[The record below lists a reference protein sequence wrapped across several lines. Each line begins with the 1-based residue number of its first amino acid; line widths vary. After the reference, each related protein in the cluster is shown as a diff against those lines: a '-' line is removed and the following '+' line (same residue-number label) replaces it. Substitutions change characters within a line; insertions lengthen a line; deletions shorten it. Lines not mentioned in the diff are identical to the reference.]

1 MEKQITLNQGKK
13 NFFSKYS
20 LIFILIIFMVV
31 CTFANENFLT
41 STNLI
46 NVFRQQS
53 VVIML
58 ALGEMILIIAGLL
71 DLSCGSVVAFAGV
84 VSVLAYKAVPN
95 LFGGFAVAIGVALA
109 INALNGLMVTK
120 FKTPPFIPT
129 VATQAIARGAALYIT
144 GGQNVYE
151 IGDYNVVGQGSFG
164 PIPIP
169 VVIMLIALAIM
180 IYIMRY
186 TRFGR
191 STYAVGGNEEA
202 ANASGI
208 EVNAVKMKSYLV
220 YGVLVGVAALVFMS
234 RVNGGLPNGAKDYEF
249 DALTATIIGGTSFTG
264 GVGNPVGT
272 LLGALIVGFLGN
284 IMNLMSVDSY
294 IQQIVRGAIIAFAVI
309 IDIYSKDRQTSKSN
323 K

>member
-1 MEKQITLNQGKK
+1 MEKQMTLNKGKK
-13 NFFSKYS
+13 NFLSKYS
-20 LIFILIIFMVV
+20 LIFILVIFMIV

-84 VSVLAYKAVPN
+84 VSVLAYKSIPN
-95 LFGGFAVAIGVALA
+95 LFVGFAVAIGVALA

-120 FKTPPFIPT
+120 FKTPPFIAT
-129 VATQAIARGAALYIT
+129 LATQAIARGAALYIT

-151 IGDYNVVGQGSFG
+151 IGDYNAVGQGSFG

-169 VVIMLIALAIM
+169 VIIMLIALAVM
-180 IYIMRY
+180 IYVMRY

-208 EVNAVKMKSYLV
+208 KVNAVKMKAYLV
-220 YGVLVGVAALVFMS
+220 NGILVGVAALVFMS

-264 GVGNPVGT
+264 GVGNPIGT

>member
-1 MEKQITLNQGKK
+1 MEKQMTLSRGK
-13 NFFSKYS
+13 NFLSKYS
-20 LIFILIIFMVV
+20 IVFILIVFMVV
-31 CTFANENFLT
+31 CSFANENFLT
-41 STNLI
+41 PTNLI
-46 NVFRQQS
+46 NVLRQQS

-58 ALGEMILIIAGLL
+58 ALGEMILIICGML
-71 DLSCGSVVAFAGV
+71 DLSCGSTIAFAGV
-84 VSVLAYKAVPN
+84 VSVIAYKSIPN
-95 LFGGFAVAIGVALA
+95 LFVGFAVAIGVALA
-109 INALNGLMVTK
+109 VNALNGLMVTK
-120 FKTPPFIPT
+120 FKAPPFIAT
-129 VATQAIARGAALYIT
+129 LATQAIARGAALYIT

-151 IGDYNVVGQGSFG
+151 IGEYNVVGQGSFG
-164 PIPIP
+164 PVPIP
-169 VVIMLIALAIM
+169 VVIMLVSLVVM

-208 EVNAVKMKSYLV
+208 KVNAVKMKAYLV
-220 YGVLVGVAALVFMS
+220 NGVLVGVAALVFMS
-234 RVNGGLPNGAKDYEF
+234 RVNGGLPNGAQNYEF

-264 GVGNPVGT
+264 GVGTPVGT
-272 LLGALIVGFLGN
+272 IIGAFIVGFLGN

-309 IDIYSKDRQTSKSN
+309 IDIYSKNKQTSKSN

>member
-95 LFGGFAVAIGVALA
+95 LFVGFAVAIGVALA

-120 FKTPPFIPT
+120 FKTPPFIAT
-129 VATQAIARGAALYIT
+129 LATQAIARGAALYIT

-180 IYIMRY
+180 IYIMR
-186 TRFGR
+186 
-191 STYAVGGNEEA
+191 
-202 ANASGI
+202 
-208 EVNAVKMKSYLV
+208 
-220 YGVLVGVAALVFMS
+220 
-234 RVNGGLPNGAKDYEF
+234 
-249 DALTATIIGGTSFTG
+249 
-264 GVGNPVGT
+264 
-272 LLGALIVGFLGN
+272 
-284 IMNLMSVDSY
+284 
-294 IQQIVRGAIIAFAVI
+294 
-309 IDIYSKDRQTSKSN
+309 
-323 K
+323 

>member
-1 MEKQITLNQGKK
+1 
-13 NFFSKYS
+13 
-20 LIFILIIFMVV
+20 
-31 CTFANENFLT
+31 
-41 STNLI
+41 
-46 NVFRQQS
+46 
-53 VVIML
+53 
-58 ALGEMILIIAGLL
+58 
-71 DLSCGSVVAFAGV
+71 
-84 VSVLAYKAVPN
+84 
-95 LFGGFAVAIGVALA
+95 
-109 INALNGLMVTK
+109 
-120 FKTPPFIPT
+120 
-129 VATQAIARGAALYIT
+129 
-144 GGQNVYE
+144 
-151 IGDYNVVGQGSFG
+151 
-164 PIPIP
+164 
-169 VVIMLIALAIM
+169 MLIALAIM

-208 EVNAVKMKSYLV
+208 KVNAVKMKSYLV
-220 YGVLVGVAALVFMS
+220 NGVLVGVAALVFMS